1 MTPGVLG
8 HQSSHVQLPACQRPL
23 GKKWVGLSQGTQQG
37 GRQGVPLGPAE
48 RVRLLQSL
56 VDMAPKYILEQF
68 LQQELLINITEH
80 EVSVW
85 TPGERGWAPGPAH
98 CQLRKMGVSE
108 EPRLETHPP
117 QSPSPVRGRQRCGV
131 CGRTGLWGDSPE
143 LGVPG
148 VCRGLC

>member
-1 MTPGVLG
+1 M
-8 HQSSHVQLPACQRPL
+8 
-23 GKKWVGLSQGTQQG
+23 
-37 GRQGVPLGPAE
+37 PLGPAE

-80 EVSVW
+80 EVGVW
-85 TPGERGWAPGPAH
+85 TPGEGGWAPGPAH
-98 CQLRKMGVSE
+98 CRLRKMGVSK

-117 QSPSPVRGRQRCGV
+117 QSPSPVRGRQRCTV

-143 LGVPG
+143 LGAPG